1 MAWTCGGGHIKL
13 PPPPLLLFALVGGQ
27 ISPPLFL
34 CCAFL
39 SAGDTLPLPLP
50 AALLPLLLPTLV
62 TPLPYP
68 SARRPLPRQ
77 WLRLQ
82 AADLASARGAS
93 GGSTSGK
100 AWGGAV
106 KPQEVEI
113 GRVLRAADSVATRVA
128 GGGSGV
134 SSGHGR
140 RRRSSHGRR
149 YRRQTSGR
157 WVKALEVELGRG
169 LYAADLASA

>member
-1 MAWTCGGGHIKL
+1 MKHQAAKRCPELDMECRFYPHSKDHVRLRHRGLGQRSHTSEGAH
-13 PPPPLLLFALVGGQ
+13 AVVGE
-27 ISPPLFL
+27 
-34 CCAFL
+34 
-39 SAGDTLPLPLP
+39 D
-50 AALLPLLLPTLV
+50 
-62 TPLPYP
+62 
-68 SARRPLPRQ
+68 
-77 WLRLQ
+77 

-113 GRVLRAADSVATRVA
+113 GRVLRAADSVAARVA

>member
-1 MAWTCGGGHIKL
+1 MDLRWGAHQAAASTAPTFRSGG
-13 PPPPLLLFALVGGQ
+13 VQ
-27 ISPPLFL
+27 ISPPLLL

-39 SAGDTLPLPLP
+39 SAGDILPLLLP
-50 AALLPLLLPTLV
+50 AALLPLLPTLV

-82 AADLASARGAS
+82 TADLASARG
-93 GGSTSGK
+93 GTSGK

-113 GRVLRAADSVATRVA
+113 GRVLRAVDSVAARVA

-134 SSGHGR
+134 CSGHGR

>member
-13 PPPPLLLFALVGGQ
+13 PPPPLLLFAL
-27 ISPPLFL
+27 
-34 CCAFL
+34 
-39 SAGDTLPLPLP
+39 T
-50 AALLPLLLPTLV
+50 
-62 TPLPYP
+62 
-68 SARRPLPRQ
+68 
-77 WLRLQ
+77 
-82 AADLASARGAS
+82 ADLASTRGAS
-93 GGSTSGK
+93 GGGTSGK

-113 GRVLRAADSVATRVA
+113 GRVLRAADSVAARVA

-134 SSGHGR
+134 CSGHGR

>member
-1 MAWTCGGGHIKL
+1 MDLRWGAHQAAASTAPTFRSG
-13 PPPPLLLFALVGGQ
+13 GGQ
-27 ISPPLFL
+27 ISPFSVAHSYL
-34 CCAFL
+34 
-39 SAGDTLPLPLP
+39 
-50 AALLPLLLPTLV
+50 LLPLLLPTLV

-113 GRVLRAADSVATRVA
+113 GRVLRAADSVAARVA

-149 YRRQTSGR
+149 YRQQTSGR